1 MNIKVNE
8 GLAGK
13 KMRMK
18 YTKKKEIKWNLI
30 YYGLLGASVK
40 KRNEWSAVTK

>member
-18 YTKKKEIKWNLI
+18 YTKKKGDKMKPYLLWPSR
-30 YYGLLGASVK
+30 GLS
-40 KRNEWSAVTK
+40 